1 MIRNASVFIIS
12 LTYLVILISGCA
24 FLAEPKYERYEV
36 TSDVEQ
42 FTDGSMYTS
51 AKTQIPAYVK
61 GRGIEDSRFTE
72 AVVKLKSPREV
83 RKVTV
88 RRRTE
93 DTVPVDINV
102 LAKVGEE
109 WKMLKQIRGE
119 VKSDISI
126 QFSPVVTKEIKIEAQ
141 RATRTADG
149 KSAISVG
156 PGRGAGRRGAT
167 GGGEVER
174 LLREPVKIAEIE
186 VYGLAKTETKTEKE
200 K

>member
-1 MIRNASVFIIS
+1 MIRNASIFFVL
-12 LTYLVILISGCA
+12 LTCLVVLISGCA
-24 FLAEPKYERYEV
+24 FLSEPKYEKYEAI
-36 TSDVEQ
+36 SDVEQ

-61 GRGIEDSRFTE
+61 GKDMEDSRFTE
-72 AVVKLKSPREV
+72 AVVKLKSPQEV
-83 RKVTV
+83 RKVAV
-88 RRRTE
+88 RRRAE

-109 WKMLKQIRGE
+109 WQTLKQIRGE
-119 VKSDISI
+119 VKSDINI
-126 QFSPVVTKEIKIEAQ
+126 QFSPVVTSEIKIEAQ

-149 KSAISVG
+149 KSAISM
-156 PGRGAGRRGAT
+156 GAGKGGTRRGAS

-186 VYGLAKTETKTEKE
+186 VYGLAKTEKSK
-200 K
+200 

>member
-1 MIRNASVFIIS
+1 MIRNISIFIVS
-12 LTYLVILISGCA
+12 LVCLSFLLSGCA
-24 FLAEPKYERYEV
+24 FLAEPKYEKYEA

-42 FTDGSMYTS
+42 FTDGSMYTT

-61 GRGIEDSRFTE
+61 GKDIEDNRFTE
-72 AVVKLKSPREV
+72 AVVKLKSPKEV

-88 RRRTE
+88 RRRAE
-93 DTVPVDINV
+93 DTVPIDINV

-109 WKMLKQIRGE
+109 WKMLRQIRGE
-119 VKSDISI
+119 VKSDIDI
-126 QFSPVVTKEIKIEAQ
+126 QITPIVTKEIKIEAQ

-149 KSAISVG
+149 KSAISMG
-156 PGRGAGRRGAT
+156 TGREGSRRGAS
-167 GGGEVER
+167 GGGEIER

-186 VYGLAKTETKTEKE
+186 VYGLAKTEAQAEKS